1 MANDKKMLTQAAA
14 VAIGSSN
21 RSVDNRTFILGAVG
35 LRNDGV
41 IVSSR
46 NVSALD
52 YAPDHHAEAR
62 LVRKMTP
69 NSTIWVARVLK
80 NGTWAIAKPC
90 SPCQTRLKAAGIK
103 RVVYTIG
110 HNEWG
115 VLDLDSSGGNVYGT
129 SDIAHGKTRT
139 MGRGVRI
146 VSR

>member
-14 VAIGSSN
+14 VALGNAN
-21 RSVDNRTFILGAVG
+21 RSVDNRTFTLGAVG

-69 NSTIWVARVLK
+69 NSIIWVARVLK

-90 SPCQTRLKAAGIK
+90 NPCRTRLKAAGVR

-115 VLDLDSSGGNVYGT
+115 IMDLDASGGDEDGT
-129 SDIAHGKTRT
+129 FGFSRGKTRT
-139 MGRGVRI
+139 MAKGVHL